1 MAEQIMSKEL
11 QEEIDRLLKN
21 GKQFDE
27 DMKDLNSAKAFALEQ
42 WRNRQKGWFRDEPGR
57 VTFEDVIKTCVE
69 FGWNHCHMYHMQKE
83 KQK

>member
-1 MAEQIMSKEL
+1 MAESIITKEL
-11 QEEIDRLLKN
+11 QEEIDLLLKN

-27 DMKDLNSAKAFALEQ
+27 DMKDLNSAKAFALDQ
-42 WRNRQKGWFRDEPGR
+42 WHEGQKGWFRDEPGR

-69 FGWNHCHMYHMQKE
+69 FGWNHCHMYLMKKE